1 MKVHRKELHKTERR
15 RGKGQAVVEMAL
27 MGLFLGVMLAGAI
40 DLGRAFYTLSVVTNM
55 AGEGAA
61 YAAIYPD
68 QGRDDRDLLR
78 LIESQRCSI
87 IRPVPA
93 DKNIQQR
100 ARRIAKDRGLVIEQG
115 DQNAA
120 EITIITEGFGESCT
134 ARCTGRTVTVTVKY
148 TLNDLFLPG
157 FLGFN
162 EIPITRSASQI
173 ILRDVGRDASCPD
186 D

>member
-1 MKVHRKELHKTERR
+1 MKVRRKELHKTERR

-27 MGLFLGVMLAGAI
+27 MGLFLGMMLAAAI

-61 YAAIYPD
+61 YAALYPD
-68 QGRDDRDLLR
+68 QDLDPLNPP
-78 LIESQRCSI
+78 SQSCSI
-87 IRPVPA
+87 LRPVPE

-120 EITIITEGFGESCT
+120 VITISTDGFGNSCT
-134 ARCTGRTVTVTVKY
+134 VRCAGRTVTVTVRY

-162 EIPITRSASQI
+162 EIPITKSASQV
-173 ILRDVGRDASCPD
+173 ILRDVGRNASCPD